1 MTSKRKLMILASVAV
16 VGLVAVTFA
25 VQAATRSSTAA
36 KPPGPVFEPIASGVA
51 NVLTKT
57 SYEPGTTTL
66 DLEKATIPVGG
77 VVPWH
82 CHPGPTTFI
91 VVQGQL
97 TTFAPD
103 GASRVLK
110 PGEADVEQVGT
121 ARMSKNLGTK
131 DVVVYILFAPPKGS
145 KGTIWLSGP
154 DATCPS

>member
-1 MTSKRKLMILASVAV
+1 MTSKRKLVIFASAAV
-16 VGLVAVTFA
+16 TALVAVTFA
-25 VQAATRSSTAA
+25 VQGARSKATPKT
-36 KPPGPVFEPIASGVA
+36 PGPIFDPIASGVA
-51 NVLTKT
+51 NVLVKT
-57 SYEPGTTTL
+57 SYDPGSTTL

-103 GASRVLK
+103 GASKVLK
-110 PGEADVEQVGT
+110 PGDADVEQVGT

-131 DVVVYILFAPPKGS
+131 AVVVYILFAPPKGAS
-145 KGTIWLSGP
+145 GTIWLSGP
-154 DATCPS
+154 TAKCPA